1 MKWRGD
7 QIKNANLSALFLSS
21 FLTLFLCLSAFLSQA
36 WISSQHSH
44 LKSLGG
50 KSRPLG
56 SLAPWLDNSF
66 LAWRGQRWAVWET
79 GSHWGSR
86 GDVFLEEVGGGVSC
100 GRLAWSE
107 HWQLPNS
114 VVPARP
120 RCALTHYATH
130 RKRPEA
136 LEAWRYK
143 APDRF
148 IRKR

>member
-86 GDVFLEEVGGGVSC
+86 GDVFLEEVGGGGYLVAGWHGANTDSFQIA
-100 GRLAWSE
+100 LF
-107 HWQLPNS
+107 LPG
-114 VVPARP
+114 PAALLHITLLTGKDQRHSRP
-120 RCALTHYATH
+120 GAIKPLT
-130 RKRPEA
+130 
-136 LEAWRYK
+136 
-143 APDRF
+143 DS
-148 IRKR
+148 